1 MSFDPVRLQ
10 SASSPIY
17 YLNQLTSL
25 LESIAHIIDQHQPVV
40 DKYYGKGRTRTVVGR
55 LVGESD
61 RVVRNLVEG
70 WEEDR
75 RVGRLISETKQ
86 TPFTLLSQPTLL
98 PSLFTSLLNPATGQM
113 TLSSLASSTTSAL
126 PTSLSSAGNLLQ
138 SYTKGGQRAPAPTP
152 SPAPVEEEEK
162 GPDSRDVD
170 RVLGELVA
178 LGGRWALFKR
188 FVWGSI
194 SVSCRLRWLDT
205 ADTQDDEEG
214 DDPSDQAEQN
224 GDAHEDKATPPPSDM
239 SMIDQSGSQ
248 RAIENLL
255 KVYYEPLE
263 IWFLRIS
270 IEKAH
275 RLDSPETNSKP
286 HLSSILDDTFY
297 LLKLVINRVLSIG
310 SISTIK
316 SMRVSIAQVIERDYL
331 GIIRKKMDGVY
342 TTTGQDRAER
352 ERRERDQ
359 KSAFIVC
366 PPPPL

>member
-1 MSFDPVRLQ
+1 MSTLSIDQMSADPKPTPQYPQPPAQQLAELRDILLHTFRTEFDAAAEKKDQAGVSRFFRLWPGIGAEKEGLEAYGDFVVGLVKARGSSATKRESIHMSFDPVRLQ

-98 PSLFTSLLNPATGQM
+98 PPLFTSLLNPATGQM

-188 FVWGSI
+188 FVWGRI
-194 SVSCRLRWLDT
+194 AVSLHLLDQTRQSELMNRTMKKRLNQRIRSSRTVIPLKSRLLHLPVTCR
-205 ADTQDDEEG
+205 
-214 DDPSDQAEQN
+214 
-224 GDAHEDKATPPPSDM
+224 
-239 SMIDQSGSQ
+239 
-248 RAIENLL
+248 
-255 KVYYEPLE
+255 
-263 IWFLRIS
+263 
-270 IEKAH
+270 
-275 RLDSPETNSKP
+275 
-286 HLSSILDDTFY
+286 
-297 LLKLVINRVLSIG
+297 
-310 SISTIK
+310 
-316 SMRVSIAQVIERDYL
+316 
-331 GIIRKKMDGVY
+331 
-342 TTTGQDRAER
+342 
-352 ERRERDQ
+352 
-359 KSAFIVC
+359 
-366 PPPPL
+366 